1 MSLLALQHGV
11 RDWLIDE
18 SDAVAARCAG
28 SAGAGLSV
36 YLNNYRGQLIACLRE
51 SYGTLHAW
59 LGDAA
64 FDAAAATHIDRVP
77 PSSWTLDDYAI
88 DFPDTLEALYPDDPE
103 VGELARLERALAR
116 AFTAE
121 DHRPID
127 PAALSEVDWD
137 DAVLRFAPGVAV
149 LPAETNAGAIWS
161 AIARGETPPP
171 ARLLEPA
178 GATLVWRT
186 GFTPAYR
193 TLDPVEAQA
202 LAIARNGESF
212 GTLCAIFVDQQG
224 KIEGPA
230 TAGACLAQWIAD
242 DIIVDIAP
250 GDPRIS

>member
-1 MSLLALQHGV
+1 MSLLALQHGL
-11 RDWLIDE
+11 RDWLVDE

-28 SAGAGLSV
+28 SVGAGLSV

-77 PSSWTLDDYAI
+77 PSSWTLDDYAL

-103 VGELARLERALAR
+103 VGELARLERALAW
-116 AFTAE
+116 AFTVE

-127 PAALSEVDWD
+127 PVALSEVDWD
-137 DAVLRFAPGVAV
+137 AAVLRFAPGLAV
-149 LPAETNAGAIWS
+149 LPATTNAGAIWS

-171 ARLLEPA
+171 AQPLEAA
-178 GATLVWRT
+178 GATLVWRN

-193 TLDPVEAQA
+193 TLDPVQA
-202 LAIARNGESF
+202 RALSIARNGESF
-212 GTLCAIFVDQQG
+212 GTLCASFVEEQG
-224 KIEGPA
+224 ELEGPA
-230 TAGACLAQWIAD
+230 TAGACLAQWMAD
-242 DIIVDIAP
+242 EIIVDIAP
-250 GDPRIS
+250 RDTRTS